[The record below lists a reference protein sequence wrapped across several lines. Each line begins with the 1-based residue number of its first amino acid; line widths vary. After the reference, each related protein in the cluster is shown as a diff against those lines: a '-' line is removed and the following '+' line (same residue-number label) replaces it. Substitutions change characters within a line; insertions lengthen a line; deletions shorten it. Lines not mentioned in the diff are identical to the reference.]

1 MALSARAI
9 GVSQP
14 TIVVI
19 QDEPTADD
27 QVKPAETIRIT
38 ATFEA
43 SHRAIRFRAPG
54 TEDTIELQAGAD
66 SYTSKSGS

>member
-19 QDEPTADD
+19 QDEPTAD

-54 TEDTIELQAGAD
+54 TEDIIELQAGAD
-66 SYTSKSGS
+66 SYTSRSGS